1 MGALL
6 GKETVRVR
14 KTNEHPPRVSI
25 VDVAMAVTGKPQHD
39 AAQDFRRLSTQY
51 TEVGATC
58 SHYRFPG
65 RGQRDTPVA
74 DVRGIVEIVMLLP
87 GRQAARIRRQAAELL
102 CRFLGGDLELVDE
115 VCRNRGFQE
124 ELAVRAPEDPRRL
137 FGAVVEA
144 STTPGS
150 ELARLFTA
158 IDQRLTNQE
167 KLLATIHERLEQDRQ
182 RVNLNVRSP

>member
-1 MGALL
+1 MASSSGDDIPTQLGALL

-51 TEVGATC
+51 PEVGANC

-74 DVRGIVEIVMLLP
+74 DARGIVEIAMLLP
-87 GRQAARIRRQAAELL
+87 GRQAARVRRQAADHLAPSGRDCVTDMRTGIIYL
-102 CRFLGGDLELVDE
+102 C
-115 VCRNRGFQE
+115 
-124 ELAVRAPEDPRRL
+124 A
-137 FGAVVEA
+137 
-144 STTPGS
+144 
-150 ELARLFTA
+150 
-158 IDQRLTNQE
+158 
-167 KLLATIHERLEQDRQ
+167 
-182 RVNLNVRSP
+182 